1 MWAKNFR
8 NRLSSWVEL
17 RSLARQEPLNL
28 ALTRINEF
36 WFAAPW
42 QPYFL
47 HWDDKQTWPD
57 PWQLLDDNIFC
68 DIARGLGMCYTIS
81 MLDHA
86 DLEYFEFVGTKNS
99 NLVLVNNKKYILN
112 YVQNSIVNTNLES
125 EKILHRLTSDDIKQK
140 LN

>member
-1 MWAKNFR
+1 MWARNFR
-8 NRLSSWVEL
+8 DRFGSWVKL
-17 RSLARQEPLNL
+17 RSTAKQEPLHQ
-28 ALTRINEF
+28 ALVSINTF

-47 HWDDKQTWPD
+47 HWDDQQTWPN

-68 DIARGLGMCYTIS
+68 DVARGLGMCYTLA
-81 MLDHA
+81 MLEH
-86 DLEYFEFVGTKNS
+86 LELENLEFVGTKNS

-112 YVQNSIVNTNLES
+112 YSQHSIVNTNLEN
-125 EKILHRLTSDDIKQK
+125 EKILNRLTLDDIKQK